1 MRSPTDTAITELDLL
16 GWKRGVFALYGRVRE
31 LEPEPAWREWRAGR
45 DRLFATHPQTPLG
58 ADARAGFDALRFFPY
73 DPAFR
78 VTGTVVA
85 TEPVVREIDSSTGE
99 RIRFR
104 QFGRVEFELSG
115 EQSLPLYWL
124 EGYGGGVFLPFADLT
139 SGRDS
144 YGGGRYLLDSV
155 KGADLGG
162 RTGDWCSTS
171 TSPTTRHAPTTRA
184 GRARCRPGR
193 AGSGS
198 PSRRASTPSRRDR
211 WRRLRRFQAPIGAGY
226 RGQRHV
232 HC

>member
-1 MRSPTDTAITELDLL
+1 MRSPADTAISELDLL
-16 GWKRGVFALYGRVRE
+16 SWKREVFALYRRVRE
-31 LEPEPAWREWRAGR
+31 LEPEAAWGEWRAGR

-58 ADARAGFDALRFFPY
+58 ADALEGFEALRFFPY

-85 TEPVVREIDSSTGE
+85 AEPALREIDSSTGE

-104 QFGRVEFELSG
+104 QFGLVEFELSG

-124 EGYGGGVFLPFADLT
+124 EGYGGGLFLPFADLT

-144 YGGGRYLLDSV
+144 YGGGRYLLDTV

-162 RTGDWCSTS
+162 QDGRLVLDFNFAYQPSCSYDS
-171 TSPTTRHAPTTRA
+171 RWACPLAPPTNRLDTRVEA
-184 GRARCRPGR
+184 GE
-193 AGSGS
+193 
-198 PSRRASTPSRRDR
+198 
-211 WRRLRRFQAPIGAGY
+211 RLEED
-226 RGQRHV
+226 
-232 HC
+232 

>member
-1 MRSPTDTAITELDLL
+1 MRSPPDTAISELDLL
-16 GWKRGVFALYGRVRE
+16 GWKREVFALYQRVRE
-31 LEPEPAWREWRAGR
+31 LEPETAWREWRAGR

-58 ADARAGFDALRFFPY
+58 ADAQARFEALRFFPY

-85 TEPVVREIDSSTGE
+85 AEPAIREIDSSTGE

-104 QFGRVEFELSG
+104 QFGLVEFELWG

-124 EGYGGGVFLPFADLT
+124 EGYGGGMFLPFADAT

-144 YGGGRYLLDSV
+144 YGGGRYLLDTV

-162 RTGDWCSTS
+162 AADGSALVIDLNFAYQPSCAYDPAWVCPLASPGDTL
-171 TSPTTRHAPTTRA
+171 PGEVVA
-184 GRARCRPGR
+184 GELYVG
-193 AGSGS
+193 
-198 PSRRASTPSRRDR
+198 
-211 WRRLRRFQAPIGAGY
+211 
-226 RGQRHV
+226 
-232 HC
+232 